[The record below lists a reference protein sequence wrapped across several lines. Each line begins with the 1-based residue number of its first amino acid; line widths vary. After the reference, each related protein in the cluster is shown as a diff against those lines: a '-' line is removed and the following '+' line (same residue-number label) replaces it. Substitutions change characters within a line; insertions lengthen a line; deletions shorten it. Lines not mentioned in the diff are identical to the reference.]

1 MIELLREFK
10 GEARVEAA
18 RHPFR
23 WLLISL
29 RSINRHR
36 APVFLAVAAA
46 AATFGEINAKA
57 SESGHL

>member
-1 MIELLREFK
+1 MD
-10 GEARVEAA
+10 VA

-36 APVFLAVAAA
+36 APVFVAVAAA
-46 AATFGEINAKA
+46 AAAATHDGHSAIKIVENAK
-57 SESGHL
+57 SK